1 MRPAR
6 RAIRNEFIARQ
17 AQVLAEIDYA
27 RTIDA
32 DEMRRRVT
40 LVDRS
45 GVLAGGGKFVLV
57 TGHSC
62 NFEWMLLRLSLEL
75 GPGMMGIYKP
85 MRGWGEQYFRK
96 VRGRFG
102 AQLLPSKAIKEEM
115 ARVREARV
123 LGLVADQ
130 VPRTSPDRL
139 WTRFLNQDT
148 AFFKG
153 PERMARVLRA
163 PIVYGSMRRLGPGQ
177 YEVELEPLTAAG
189 ERLPGG
195 AATERYARGLE
206 RDINARSGRVVV
218 VAHGAG
224 SCRRRSAGDCQRDGR
239 YERSRRSTRLDDRC
253 RRQLL
258 LEVPRQLRDRRQVEQ
273 LRQVHC
279 AGVQLVDLLVD
290 LDQRQRAR
298 ADVEQV
304 VVDVDVLA
312 GHRVVDDGLELRLDP
327 AAGGAPMAVQRRPG
341 RRRIRRSRPRIR
353 RLHRPWPGRCAA
365 ACRWSSSGCASPA
378 RRAPLRRP
386 HAR

>member
-1 MRPAR
+1 MAEADAERQAARLAVSFGLRWRYALSGLVFALAYRLLRLRRPVIEQNLARSFPQLDAAAR
-6 RAIRNEFIARQ
+6 RLIRNEFIARQ

-32 DEMRRRVT
+32 DEMRRRVA

-45 GVLAGGGKFVLV
+45 GLLAGGGRFVLV

-75 GPGMMGIYKP
+75 GPAMMGIYKP
-85 MRGWGEQYFRK
+85 LRGWGERYFLK

-102 AQLLPSKAIKEEM
+102 AQLLPSKAIREEM
-115 ARVREARV
+115 ARVREVRV

-177 YEVELEPLTAAG
+177 YEVELEPLTAVG

-195 AATERYARGLE
+195 AATERYARRLE
-206 RDINARSGRVVV
+206 RDII
-218 VAHGAG
+218 
-224 SCRRRSAGDCQRDGR
+224 
-239 YERSRRSTRLDDRC
+239 
-253 RRQLL
+253 
-258 LEVPRQLRDRRQVEQ
+258 
-273 LRQVHC
+273 
-279 AGVQLVDLLVD
+279 
-290 LDQRQRAR
+290 
-298 ADVEQV
+298 
-304 VVDVDVLA
+304 
-312 GHRVVDDGLELRLDP
+312 LDP
-327 AAGGAPMAVQRRPG
+327 ASWWWSHRRWKLPPPMAG
-341 RRRIRRSRPRIR
+341 DT
-353 RLHRPWPGRCAA
+353 AA
-365 ACRWSSSGCASPA
+365 TPA
-378 RRAPLRRP
+378 HEAESDQGSAAQVRK
-386 HAR
+386 

>member
-1 MRPAR
+1 MSEAGAARPSAPVAVGFGLRWRYALSGMLFTLAYRLLRLRRSVIEQNLARSFPQLDAAGR
-6 RAIRNEFIARQ
+6 RAIRNEFIDRQ

-40 LVDRS
+40 LIDRS
-45 GVLAGGGKFVLV
+45 GVLAGDGKFVLV

-62 NFEWMLLRLSLEL
+62 NFEWMLLRLSLDL

-85 MRGWGEQYFRK
+85 LRGWGEQYFRK

-139 WTRFLNQDT
+139 WTRFLHQDT

-153 PERMARVLRA
+153 PERMARLLRA

-177 YEVELEPLTAAG
+177 YEVEFEPLTAAG

-195 AATERYARGLE
+195 TATERYARILE
-206 RDINARSGRVVV
+206 RDINIDP
-218 VAHGAG
+218 AG
-224 SCRRRSAGDCQRDGR
+224 WWWSHRRWKL
-239 YERSRRSTRLDDRC
+239 T
-253 RRQLL
+253 
-258 LEVPRQLRDRRQVEQ
+258 P
-273 LRQVHC
+273 
-279 AGVQLVDLLVD
+279 
-290 LDQRQRAR
+290 
-298 ADVEQV
+298 
-304 VVDVDVLA
+304 
-312 GHRVVDDGLELRLDP
+312 P
-327 AAGGAPMAVQRRPG
+327 AAGD
-341 RRRIRRSRPRIR
+341 
-353 RLHRPWPGRCAA
+353 AA
-365 ACRWSSSGCASPA
+365 ATPAHEAASDHGSTA
-378 RRAPLRRP
+378 QVRK
-386 HAR
+386 